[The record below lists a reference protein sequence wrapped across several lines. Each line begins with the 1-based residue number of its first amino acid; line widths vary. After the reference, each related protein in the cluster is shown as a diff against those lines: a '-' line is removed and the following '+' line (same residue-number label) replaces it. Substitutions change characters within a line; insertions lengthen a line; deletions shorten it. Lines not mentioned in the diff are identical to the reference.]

1 MKELSERLI
10 NSDMNEVF
18 MFGVSRSCLE
28 VGKTSPEV
36 DIVLSVAEIWR
47 LMIWM
52 AGWVW
57 CD

>member
-1 MKELSERLI
+1 MKELRERLI

-36 DIVLSVAEIWR
+36 DIVLKVVECGEW
-47 LMIWM
+47 IWM